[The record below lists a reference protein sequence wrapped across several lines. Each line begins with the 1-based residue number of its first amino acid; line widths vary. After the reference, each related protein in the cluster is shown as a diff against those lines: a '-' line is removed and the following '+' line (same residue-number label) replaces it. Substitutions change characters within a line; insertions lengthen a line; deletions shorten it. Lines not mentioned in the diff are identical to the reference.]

1 MEVLTKLKDINSAG
15 FGDIDMDYPG
25 VMKMKGKK
33 KQNILFNHSNK
44 NRNIRT
50 EALSSNKRYKR
61 EDISENIDHIDIST
75 QLNNTSASVLNGPR
89 NAKGLSVGPGSLNR
103 T

>member
-25 VMKMKGKK
+25 VTKMKGKK
-33 KQNILFNHSNK
+33 KANQNILFNHSGK

-61 EDISENIDHIDIST
+61 EDISENIDHIEIST
-75 QLNNTSASVLNGPR
+75 
-89 NAKGLSVGPGSLNR
+89 
-103 T
+103 